1 MQSWLAKKLISFVMG
16 RTRAGDIRPTLLLD
30 APDVQ
35 LTFPGRNSWSGVFRG
50 KQEVERWLR
59 RLAAVG
65 LQTFP
70 DEVVAKG
77 MPWNTTI
84 CIRGHDH
91 LDAPDGDAGVRE
103 PVRDL
108 GPALV
113 GPPQGVRGLRGH
125 ASPARARRLSG
136 RAAAGAGR
144 RLIESGCAR
153 VGGRRSVAPSR
164 ARRCAVAAG
173 GRRQ

>member
-1 MQSWLAKKLISFVMG
+1 MQSWLAKKLISYVMG
-16 RTRAGDIRPTLLLD
+16 RTRQGDIRPTLLLD

-50 KQEVERWLR
+50 KPEVERWLR

-77 MPWNTTI
+77 MPWDTTI

-91 LDAPDGDAGVRE
+91 LDAPDGTRVYENRFVIWG
-103 PVRDL
+103 
-108 GPALV
+108 
-113 GPPQGVRGLRGH
+113 
-125 ASPARARRLSG
+125 RLSWG
-136 RAAAGAGR
+136 RLREYEVYEDTHLPHDLDAYLAEQRPELAAA
-144 RLIESGCAR
+144 
-153 VGGRRSVAPSR
+153 
-164 ARRCAVAAG
+164 
-173 GRRQ
+173 